1 MRRPARVS
9 DGLGAFVAAPPLA
22 WSGWRLGIPG
32 GPDGGQYHGF
42 IAADSRGFRT
52 SDLQE
57 IGPSAPAGK
66 AGPPPGPSSGP
77 WSPWWGGT
85 PLGEGDTVSDYVYR
99 SSAELRPRPN
109 ASGGTNTVRAL
120 QEERTAGYAEAPGN
134 YRALGAVM
142 APAPV
147 HASVPLAPQHIEP
160 AHGVIC
166 PAWGCGEPSL
176 RPVSTMPTGR
186 GVFKEPISSDF
197 VRPILGVKQVVAQP
211 PPPVTPVVGP
221 VTSPQQ
227 LCPTGYAQDAA
238 GNCVFDER
246 NPYSLYLP
254 SSDSSSPAPAPTV
267 AASTCPTGYTQDP
280 TTGNCYAPGQAP
292 STTGITAWLGA
303 STTIGGIAIPNAL
316 LAAAGALFAFKMMR
330 K

>member
-9 DGLGAFVAAPPLA
+9 DGLGAFMAAPPLA

-32 GPDGGQYHGF
+32 GPEGGQYHGF

-66 AGPPPGPSSGP
+66 PGPPPGPSSGP

-85 PLGEGDTVSDYVYR
+85 ALGEGDTVSDYVYR

-134 YRALGAVM
+134 YRALGAV
-142 APAPV
+142 AV
-147 HASVPLAPQHIEP
+147 THVPLTPQRIELP
-160 AHGVIC
+160 GGKIC
-166 PAWGCGEPSL
+166 PAWGCGE
-176 RPVSTMPTGR
+176 VPTRFVASSGYT
-186 GVFKEPISSDF
+186 VKQPMSSDF
-197 VRPILGVKQVVAQP
+197 VRAIPGVKAQMVAQP

-267 AASTCPTGYTQDP
+267 AANTCPTGYTQDP

-292 STTGITAWLGA
+292 STTGISAWLGA

>member
-32 GPDGGQYHGF
+32 GPEGGQYHGF
-42 IAADSRGFRT
+42 IAADSKGFRT

-57 IGPSAPAGK
+57 IGPSASAGK
-66 AGPPPGPSSGP
+66 PGPPPGPSSGP

-134 YRALGAVM
+134 YRALGAAPPASSGPF
-142 APAPV
+142 APARMIGPK
-147 HASVPLAPQHIEP
+147 Q
-160 AHGVIC
+160 IC
-166 PAWGCGEPSL
+166 PAWGCGEPPIHGLPSPYPG
-176 RPVSTMPTGR
+176 PVMGPVIGPTSTVP
-186 GVFKEPISSDF
+186 
-197 VRPILGVKQVVAQP
+197 QP
-211 PPPVTPVVGP
+211 PPPTTPVVGP
-221 VTSPQQ
+221 VTSPQS
-227 LCPTGYAQDAA
+227 LCPPGYAQDAA
-238 GNCVFDER
+238 GNCVYDER

-254 SSDSSSPAPAPTV
+254 DSSSPAPAPTV

-280 TTGNCYAPGQAP
+280 TTGNCLAPGQTA
-292 STTGITAWLGA
+292 STGISAWLGE

-316 LAAAGALFAFKMMR
+316 LAAAGALFALKMMR

>member
-32 GPDGGQYHGF
+32 GPEGGQYHGF

-57 IGPSAPAGK
+57 IGPSAPTGK
-66 AGPPPGPSSGP
+66 PGPPPGPSSGP

-85 PLGEGDTVSDYVYR
+85 ALGEGDTVSDYVYR
-99 SSAELRPRPN
+99 GPAEIRPRPN

-120 QEERTAGYAEAPGN
+120 QEERSAGYAEAPGN
-134 YRALGAVM
+134 YKALGAVVSPVVHVPM
-142 APAPV
+142 PIAHLPAQPGLIGPE
-147 HASVPLAPQHIEP
+147 S
-160 AHGVIC
+160 GRIC
-166 PAWGCGEPSL
+166 PAWGCGPPPIRQL
-176 RPVSTMPTGR
+176 PVPTTGATSTVP
-186 GVFKEPISSDF
+186 
-197 VRPILGVKQVVAQP
+197 QP
-211 PPPVTPVVGP
+211 PPPTTPVVGP
-221 VTSPQQ
+221 VTSPQS
-227 LCPTGYAQDAA
+227 LCPPGYAQDAA
-238 GNCVFDER
+238 GNCVYDER

-254 SSDSSSPAPAPTV
+254 SADSSSPAPAPTV

-280 TTGNCYAPGQAP
+280 TTGNCLAPGQCP
-292 STTGITAWLGA
+292 SGQTADPTTGLCVAGTGITAWLGS
-303 STTIGGIAIPNAL
+303 STTLGGVAIPNAL
-316 LAAAGALFAFKMMR
+316 LAAAAALFAMKMMR